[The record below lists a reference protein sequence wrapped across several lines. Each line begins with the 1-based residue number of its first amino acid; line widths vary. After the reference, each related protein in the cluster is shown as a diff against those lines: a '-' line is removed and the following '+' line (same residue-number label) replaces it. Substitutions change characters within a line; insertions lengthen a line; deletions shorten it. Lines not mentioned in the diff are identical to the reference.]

1 MKKKAPGP
9 VSHTVSR
16 QDMEL
21 INRLAKKELAPE
33 EVYTFS
39 VRLCDNEIDR
49 DFERFHREAL
59 EGLAPLFIGR
69 SGIFDH
75 NWSAKGQTARLYR
88 AEVVEE
94 DGLTQCGDPACYLKG
109 YAYML
114 RSEKNQELID
124 EIEAGIKRE
133 VSIGCSVSRRTC
145 SICGKENCSHQP
157 GKLYGDKLCYM
168 TLSQPTDAY
177 EWSFVAVPAQRK
189 AGVIKSYPGR
199 SLKKALENEPQYLA
213 QLEALEKEAALGR
226 SYMAGLR
233 KDVVRLAGLAE
244 EELDLSLFSL
254 MADRLDET
262 ELLELRRVWQKRLD
276 SAHPLTHQL
285 RPGDTQ
291 LSSEE
296 DGAFL
301 I

>member
-1 MKKKAPGP
+1 
-9 VSHTVSR
+9 
-16 QDMEL
+16 MEH
-21 INRLAKKELAPE
+21 INSLAKKELSPE

-49 DFERFHREAL
+49 DFERFDRKAL
-59 EGLAPLFIGR
+59 EDLARLFVGR

-94 DGLTQCGDPACYLKG
+94 GGITSCGDPVCYIKG
-109 YAYML
+109 SAYML
-114 RSEKNQELID
+114 RNDKNSDLID

-133 VSIGCSVSRRTC
+133 VSIGCSVGKRVC

-189 AGVIKSYPGR
+189 AGVIKAYPGR
-199 SLKKALENEPQYLA
+199 SLRKALENEPQYLA

-226 SYMAGLR
+226 TYMAGLR
-233 KDVVRLAGLAE
+233 RDVIRLAGLAE
-244 EELDLSLFSL
+244 DDLDLDLFRL
-254 MADRLDET
+254 TVDRMDEP

-276 SAHPLTHQL
+276 KSSPLMHQL
-285 RPGDTQ
+285 RPADTQ
-291 LSSEE
+291 LPHEE